1 MNPESKFLFP
11 RPSGPYTVSYK
22 LPPSDWVNWVGTPRK
37 VSQQLSVAEAAAYLA
52 MQAAIKKARR
62 RIL

>member
-11 RPSGPYTVSYK
+11 LPSYQVVLYNLPRP
-22 LPPSDWVNWVGTPRK
+22 DWVDWVDTPKK
-37 VSQQLSVAEAAAYLA
+37 VTQQPSVAEAAAYLA

-62 RIL
+62 RTL